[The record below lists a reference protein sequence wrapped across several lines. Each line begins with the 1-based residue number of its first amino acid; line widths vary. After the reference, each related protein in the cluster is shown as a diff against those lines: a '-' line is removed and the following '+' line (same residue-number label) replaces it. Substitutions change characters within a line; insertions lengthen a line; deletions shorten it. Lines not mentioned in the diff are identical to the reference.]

1 MLDRIIRALSTP
13 KPLPLPEP
21 DEKLALGALMVR
33 MARSDRHY
41 ELLEIQRIDLLLMR
55 LYKLGPIEAARMR
68 ALCEKLEHAAPGTEH
83 FGHVIRE
90 TVSLEARVSALEA
103 LWEVVLS
110 DGTTR
115 PEELK
120 ALDAAREAMGLSP
133 VDSAAARARAQDL

>member
-1 MLDRIIRALSTP
+1 
-13 KPLPLPEP
+13 
-21 DEKLALGALMVR
+21 MVR